1 MQRVNRQHLKWNILF
16 AAIAVSVIVVDQLSK
31 LWIRTHLTLYQSVPP
46 SGLFRLT
53 YAQNTGAAFS
63 VFYGKA
69 GILTV
74 VSIIGIIL
82 LLAYAFVIY
91 RRFPYLDTLINKI
104 SLALILGG
112 TAGNLIDRLHLG
124 HVTDFIDVGPWPV
137 FNVAD
142 SSIVAGVV
150 IFALS
155 ILLSE
160 RDAQSEFHQ

>member
-1 MQRVNRQHLKWNILF
+1 MQRINRQHLKWNILF
-16 AAIAVSVIVVDQLSK
+16 VAIAVAVIAVDQLSK
-31 LWIRTHLTLYQSVPP
+31 LWIRTHLTLYQSVPS
-46 SGLFRLT
+46 SGIFRLT

-74 VSIIGIIL
+74 VSIIGIVL

-91 RRFPYLDTLINKI
+91 RRLPYLDTLINKI

-112 TAGNLIDRLHLG
+112 TAGNLIVRLHLG
-124 HVTDFIDVGPWPV
+124 HVTDFIDVGTWPV

-142 SSIVAGVV
+142 SSIVAGVI

-160 RDAQSEFHQ
+160 RDTQSEFHQ

>member
-1 MQRVNRQHLKWNILF
+1 MQTINRPHLKWNILF
-16 AAIAVSVIVVDQLSK
+16 VAIAAAVVTIDQLSK
-31 LWIRTHLTLYQSVPP
+31 LWIRNHLALYQSMPP
-46 SGLFRLT
+46 DGPFRLT

-63 VFYGKA
+63 VFYGNA

-82 LLAYAFVIY
+82 LLTYAFVIY

-104 SLALILGG
+104 SLAMILGG

-124 HVTDFIDVGPWPV
+124 HVTDFINVSPWPV

-142 SSIVAGVV
+142 SSIVAGVI

-160 RDAQSEFHQ
+160 RDTQSEFHQ